1 MADMPLPIVRY
12 MIVCDDVLTDPA
24 RPGKPML
31 VGLIGLVTPDG
42 DPPYPFW
49 LNQMCVFLVLT
60 EGRGVGSCRLKLV
73 FEETGQVV
81 WETRPQPITFGP
93 DPLALHGLIFRDRQ
107 IPFPSPGMYIV
118 QFWYNDRMMAQQP
131 VRAR

>member
-1 MADMPLPIVRY
+1 M
-12 MIVCDDVLTDPA
+12 VCL
-24 RPGKPML
+24 RQS
-31 VGLIGLVTPDG
+31 LVTPDG

-81 WETRPQPITFGP
+81 WETRPQSIAFGP

-107 IPFPSPGMYIV
+107 VPFPSPGMYIV